1 MRTGRAAGHFEPTR
15 RRGARWRGAIATAAT
30 AVMLTGAGGF
40 AMADPAPGAP
50 TPAQAPA
57 PAVAL
62 FTLTAMPAGWQTR
75 TDLHPSLQVQ
85 ADGHATKRADATA
98 QPVEGTV
105 PADVIGAA
113 AAEVKALAA
122 VDMGTPEQ
130 GDKGTSIIDYMPQSP
145 DQDVHLIVYAPE
157 VSDGLSD
164 EQKASRKRFD
174 DVFQRMLNA
183 FVPS

>member
-1 MRTGRAAGHFEPTR
+1 MGFAAAG
-15 RRGARWRGAIATAAT
+15 AWRMAAAAALATGMVIGTDGVAA
-30 AVMLTGAGGF
+30 
-40 AMADPAPGAP
+40 ADPGAGAP

-75 TDLHPSLQVQ
+75 TDLHPSLLVQ
-85 ADGHATKRADATA
+85 ADGHATKRADSTA
-98 QPVEGTV
+98 QAVEGTV

-157 VSDGLSD
+157 VSDGLTD

>member
-1 MRTGRAAGHFEPTR
+1 MRTVAAVGL
-15 RRGARWRGAIATAAT
+15 TAAI
-30 AVMLTGAGGF
+30 VTGTSGF
-40 AMADPAPGAP
+40 AAADP

-75 TDLHPSLQVQ
+75 TDLHPSLLIQS
-85 ADGHATKRADATA
+85 DGHATKRADNAA

-122 VDMGTPEQ
+122 VDMGTPGQ
-130 GDKGTSIIDYMPQSP
+130 GDGGTSIIDYMPQAP

-157 VSDGLSD
+157 SSEGLTD

-174 DVFQRMLNA
+174 DVFQRLLNA
-183 FVPS
+183 FVPA

>member
-1 MRTGRAAGHFEPTR
+1 MA
-15 RRGARWRGAIATAAT
+15 AAT
-30 AVMLTGAGGF
+30 ALSAGMVIGAGGV
-40 AMADPAPGAP
+40 AAADPAPGAP

-85 ADGHATKRADATA
+85 ADGHATKRADSSA
-98 QPVEGTV
+98 QAVEGTV

-130 GDKGTSIIDYMPQSP
+130 GDKGTSIIDYMPQAP

-157 VSDGLSD
+157 VSDGLTD

-174 DVFQRMLNA
+174 DLFQRMLNA